1 MAMLIKE
8 LIRPFQYEKIDL
20 TSAETQNKK
29 RAKDTRGTIKRI
41 WTYLTAEKAKLF
53 LVILMVL
60 ISTVLGLLGPY
71 LIGRAIDLYIVTETN
86 TGLKSLLIWLVFIYL
101 SHSLSIFLQNFW
113 MVGIAQ
119 NIVYR
124 LREQIFHQFH
134 RLPISYFDKRQHGEL
149 MSRVT
154 NDIDNVNNTLN
165 QSVIQI
171 FSSVLTLVGTIV
183 VMLSLSPILTVVT
196 MTTIPILIL
205 AMRWITKRTGP
216 LYKMQQKDL
225 GELNGFV
232 EESVSGQHVI
242 KTYSQEDRVI
252 QGFDERNKKLQN
264 TGFWA
269 LTIAGFIPK
278 VMNMLNYVSFSLIA
292 FIGGILYIYD
302 FGVTVGVIVIFAEY
316 ARQFTRPLNELSN
329 QFNILLSAVAG
340 AERVFLVLDEEQE
353 ESDEN
358 DAIDITETNGYFVFR
373 NVSFGYEKELIL
385 QDISFEAKP
394 GESVAFVGHT
404 GAGKSTIINLIARFY
419 NYDKGNLTLD
429 GIDMKQITRSS
440 LRSHMGFVLQD
451 AILFHDT
458 IRENIRYGKLAATDE
473 EVIQAA
479 KDANAHDFIMR
490 LPNGYDTVLDQSGS
504 GISQGQKQLLAI
516 ARAFISKPS
525 ILVLDEATSNIDTI
539 TELKIQQALERLME
553 GRTSFIIAHRLNTIQ
568 QADKIILLENGKIK
582 EQGNHKEL
590 LAQKGDYYN
599 LHQQQAQEA

>member
-1 MAMLIKE
+1 MK
-8 LIRPFQYEKIDL
+8 KIDL

-252 QGFDERNKKLQN
+252 QGFDERNK
-264 TGFWA
+264 
-269 LTIAGFIPK
+269 
-278 VMNMLNYVSFSLIA
+278 NYKIQ
-292 FIGGILYIYD
+292 D
-302 FGVTVGVIVIFAEY
+302 FG
-316 ARQFTRPLNELSN
+316 
-329 QFNILLSAVAG
+329 
-340 AERVFLVLDEEQE
+340 
-353 ESDEN
+353 
-358 DAIDITETNGYFVFR
+358 
-373 NVSFGYEKELIL
+373 
-385 QDISFEAKP
+385 
-394 GESVAFVGHT
+394 H
-404 GAGKSTIINLIARFY
+404 
-419 NYDKGNLTLD
+419 
-429 GIDMKQITRSS
+429 
-440 LRSHMGFVLQD
+440 
-451 AILFHDT
+451 
-458 IRENIRYGKLAATDE
+458 
-473 EVIQAA
+473 
-479 KDANAHDFIMR
+479 
-490 LPNGYDTVLDQSGS
+490 
-504 GISQGQKQLLAI
+504 
-516 ARAFISKPS
+516 
-525 ILVLDEATSNIDTI
+525 
-539 TELKIQQALERLME
+539 
-553 GRTSFIIAHRLNTIQ
+553 
-568 QADKIILLENGKIK
+568 
-582 EQGNHKEL
+582 
-590 LAQKGDYYN
+590 
-599 LHQQQAQEA
+599 